1 MDNKIEMYCLTHKR
15 VNFLE
20 DLNYNLVN
28 ISSKPISSNYLNC
41 DTEENIINKEKYYA
55 ELTFHYWYW
64 KNKINTSED
73 NWIGFCQ
80 RRRFWTKI
88 KILENKIEKN
98 EMKKNLLTEIPNE
111 LSKFESFLCESVKV
125 NKIKKMKIIK
135 KGFRSLLRNPN
146 ILFDENKQT
155 LSFQFNMQHG
165 YNILEQ
171 SIELLGNED
180 KYDFFDFMNN
190 SVSFNPHNMV
200 IAKPKIL
207 NKWYKN
213 LFTWLD
219 KCESKLGFN
228 QFKNYETRIY
238 AFLSERYISYWFKK
252 YSKCYELPW
261 TFFEND

>member
-1 MDNKIEMYCLTHKR
+1 
-15 VNFLE
+15 
-20 DLNYNLVN
+20 
-28 ISSKPISSNYLNC
+28 
-41 DTEENIINKEKYYA
+41 
-55 ELTFHYWYW
+55 
-64 KNKINTSED
+64 
-73 NWIGFCQ
+73 
-80 RRRFWTKI
+80 
-88 KILENKIEKN
+88 
-98 EMKKNLLTEIPNE
+98 MKKSLLTEIPNE

-219 KCESKLGFN
+219 KCESKLGFS

-252 YSKCYELPW
+252 YSKCHELPW

>member
-20 DLNYNLVN
+20 DFNYNLVN
-28 ISSKPISSNYLNC
+28 ISSKPISTKYLNC
-41 DTEENIINKEKYYA
+41 DTQDNIINKEKYYA

-64 KNKINTSED
+64 KNKINIAED

-80 RRRFWTKI
+80 RRRFWTKS
-88 KILENKIEKN
+88 KIPESKIEKN
-98 EMKKNLLTEIPNE
+98 QIKKNLLMEIPNE
-111 LSKFESFLCESVKV
+111 LSNFESFLCEPVNV

-135 KGFRSLLRNPN
+135 KGFKSLFRNPN
-146 ILFDENKQT
+146 ILFDESKQT

-165 YNILEQ
+165 YEILEQ
-171 SIELLGNED
+171 SIELLGVED
-180 KYDFFDFMNN
+180 KYDFFDFMNK

-200 IAKPKIL
+200 ITKPKTL

-219 KCESKLGFN
+219 KCEDKLGFS

-252 YSKCYELPW
+252 YSQCHELPW
-261 TFFEND
+261 TFFESD

>member
-1 MDNKIEMYCLTHKR
+1 MA
-15 VNFLE
+15 LE
-20 DLNYNLVN
+20 PNQYEFIKNLGYIPVGVGEKKFNQNWFTDKSGEN
-28 ISSKPISSNYLNC
+28 ISEKN
-41 DTEENIINKEKYYA
+41 KYYS
-55 ELTFHYWYW
+55 EYTFHYWLW
-64 KNKINTSED
+64 KNYLDQMDD

-88 KILENKIEKN
+88 KILDNKIEKN
-98 EMKKNLLTEIPNE
+98 EMKKNLLMEIPND
-111 LSKFESFLCESVKV
+111 LSNFESFLCEPVKV

-135 KGFRSLLRNPN
+135 KGFKSLLRNPN

-190 SVSFNPHNMV
+190 SVSFNPHNMI

-219 KCESKLGFN
+219 KCESKLGFS

-252 YSKCYELPW
+252 YSKCHELPW

>member
-1 MDNKIEMYCLTHKR
+1 M
-15 VNFLE
+15 
-20 DLNYNLVN
+20 
-28 ISSKPISSNYLNC
+28 
-41 DTEENIINKEKYYA
+41 
-55 ELTFHYWYW
+55 
-64 KNKINTSED
+64 
-73 NWIGFCQ
+73 
-80 RRRFWTKI
+80 
-88 KILENKIEKN
+88 KIL
-98 EMKKNLLTEIPNE
+98 
-111 LSKFESFLCESVKV
+111 
-125 NKIKKMKIIK
+125 K
-135 KGFRSLLRNPN
+135 KGFKSLLRNPN

-219 KCESKLGFN
+219 KCESKLGFS

-252 YSKCYELPW
+252 YSKCHELPW